1 MTASRTPPKMKA
13 NTAGSSGLRPR
24 RQTVRANRTAV
35 TAFKACLCKKAR
47 IDMPGTIGNRCATVS
62 RRYRPLGLASVASL
76 DALGRCAHLHPDLWR
91 DRIQS
96 ACVLAT
102 LSDWRGGEER
112 IRTMQNL
119 VEKFTPAVE
128 TTDDEG
134 VVAIEYVVTAAAIV
148 AALAGLFAL
157 GLGGIL
163 TGKLQDVV
171 DSF

>member
-1 MTASRTPPKMKA
+1 MIASSMLPKMKA
-13 NTAGSSGLRPR
+13 STAGSSGLRPR
-24 RQTVRANRTAV
+24 RHTVRAKRTAV
-35 TAFKACLCKKAR
+35 TALKTCLCTKAR
-47 IDMPGTIGNRCATVS
+47 IDMAGRIGNQYATAP
-62 RRYRPLGLASVASL
+62 RRYRPHGSPSSCLLEVLGP
-76 DALGRCAHLHPDLWR
+76 CAHFDPDRWR
-91 DRIQS
+91 DRNRS
-96 ACVLAT
+96 ACVLGT
-102 LSDWRGGEER
+102 LSDRRGGEER

-163 TGKLQDVV
+163 TG
-171 DSF
+171 